1 MRSSIRSRIAGPDR
15 VRDQMVAERIAAD
28 ERAEGREMLTD
39 WPAWVHDTLLW
50 DVVIR
55 NGFDGQ
61 VVIAVTQCITANVVQ
76 RVRPAKGALREA
88 RKLAKNA
95 QMGLVDMRRK
105 AVRP

>member
-28 ERAEGREMLTD
+28 ERAEGREMSGD
-39 WPAWVHDTLLW
+39 WPAWVNGSLLW

-61 VVIAVTQCITANVVQ
+61 VVIAVTQCSTGNLAQ

-88 RKLAKNA
+88 RKLAQNA
-95 QMGLVDMRRK
+95 RMGLVDMRRR